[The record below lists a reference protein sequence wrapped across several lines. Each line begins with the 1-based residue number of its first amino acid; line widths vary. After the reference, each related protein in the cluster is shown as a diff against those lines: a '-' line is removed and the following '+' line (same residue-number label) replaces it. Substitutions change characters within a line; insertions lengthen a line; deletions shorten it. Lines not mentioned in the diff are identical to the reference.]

1 MRNNSQFK
9 EMGVI
14 LFICS
19 NSKCLRAPMTLRV
32 MLVSQSVSDGKGG
45 VTYRKA
51 ELLKNK
57 NFPVSV
63 ILV

>member
-1 MRNNSQFK
+1 
-9 EMGVI
+9 MGVI